1 MSIHWQQDISLTN
14 GWIIHL
20 LLWGLWA
27 DWPHS
32 GFFLDHNLG
41 VGKSPSMIGKK
52 HFTDNWE
59 VTQPDSKELTV
70 PYLID
75 SGRVTSGYV
84 PFDWSSI
91 LAVCLQGADVLA
103 LVVTAHLCLGGASI
117 TLIIMERGAGIWR
130 RKINPIPR
138 TIFLDE
144 FSPKSKQFTRY
155 PSWGSYAF
163 DYCGLFSS
171 TKWQAA

>member
-1 MSIHWQQDISLTN
+1 MSIHWQEDISLTD

-20 LLWGLWA
+20 LLWGLWG

-32 GFFLDHNLG
+32 QFFLDHNLV

-52 HFTDNWE
+52 NFTDNWE
-59 VTQPDSKELTV
+59 RNPAGQQRVDCAIPNWQWMGNLRLRAFWLKFHISCL
-70 PYLID
+70 L
-75 SGRVTSGYV
+75 GRSRCFG
-84 PFDWSSI
+84 S
-91 LAVCLQGADVLA
+91 
-103 LVVTAHLCLGGASI
+103 VVTAHLCLGGASI
-117 TLIIMERGAGIWR
+117 TLIIMERGARNWR

-163 DYCGLFSS
+163 EYCGLFSS